1 MTLTG
6 SSVGIFV
13 RNTLL
18 YATAETRNRALCV
31 NSFTTTP
38 DQIQVEIERQLGG
51 NQPWDISRTSL
62 ERLRQVE
69 DAAWEN
75 GNPAATGVT
84 LRRIWVEGGTLY
96 AERANGIIGDP
107 AVMGLEEV
115 VKNEIARVAQL

>member
-1 MTLTG
+1 M
-6 SSVGIFV
+6 
-13 RNTLL
+13 
-18 YATAETRNRALCV
+18 
-31 NSFTTTP
+31 
-38 DQIQVEIERQLGG
+38 EIERQLGG

-107 AVMGLEEV
+107 AVMGLEEL